1 MGKRGSLRAALA
13 IIGAV
18 AGTACASGRELVLF
32 FGQLGPASWPGM
44 ALAGALFGLLT
55 GLLCL
60 RAVRLGAIDA
70 AAYRMPLPGAA
81 RWMLA
86 ALHALAAWTL
96 LRAAGRL
103 GELTLPLE
111 HGFAWGV
118 ALALLAAL
126 ALNLTGLRAM
136 PWIGLA
142 ALAFGLAFYGG
153 LALDPRPVRIHV
165 AGDVG
170 LALEGSAPAA
180 ALLAAAFASMN
191 ACVAAP
197 VALRFAGRDM
207 RPARLGALCMG
218 MLCAMLAC
226 ALAALARGGRQL
238 LAQALPTVI
247 LSARWG
253 IWGFWLCAGYS
264 FLCATASLAAALCGL
279 GDVCQ
284 ILLKFNPFR
293 QKR

>member
-18 AGTACASGRELVLF
+18 SGTACASGRELVLF
-32 FGQLGPASWPGM
+32 FGQLGSASWLGM
-44 ALAGALFGLLT
+44 ALAGALFGLLM
-55 GLLCL
+55 GLLCR
-60 RAVRLGAIDA
+60 RAARLGAADTT
-70 AAYRMPLPGAA
+70 AYCMRLPGAA

-86 ALHALAAWTL
+86 LLQALAAWAL

-103 GELTLPLE
+103 GELTLPFE

-136 PWIGLA
+136 PWLGLA

-153 LALDPRPVRIHV
+153 LALDPRPVRVHM
-165 AGDVG
+165 AGEVS
-170 LALEGSAPAA
+170 LALEGSVPAL

-191 ACVAAP
+191 ACVASP

-207 RPARLGALCMG
+207 RPWRLGALCGG
-218 MLCAMLAC
+218 MLCALLAC
-226 ALAALARGGRQL
+226 ALAAIARGGRQL

-253 IWGFWLCAGYS
+253 IWGFWLCALFG
-264 FLCATASLAAALCGL
+264 FLCATASLAAVLSGL
-279 GDVCQ
+279 AAAGM
-284 ILLKFNPFR
+284 LKFNPFR